1 MSATTLHDAV
11 NTCLSVIGEP
21 ALTTANTST
30 NPNAVIARQIIEE
43 VSRETQSKGWWFNES
58 GGTITVYPLSNN
70 DFDSNLPEE
79 AVRYITIRSARVMQS
94 RFLSSEE
101 LHKFTFNEEQVAFS
115 ILSARQAKLSGTT
128 TSFTAIPDT
137 VKNMGIEEVLFL
149 QQSAEEKL
157 LTIRLNTELKQGEK
171 LSAEKLLIDAQRL
184 GVNEDTNLK
193 KVQQSDISA
202 DISIKGKQG
211 SLVDAQTAT
220 EGSKKLDVEA
230 DTTIKTKQG
239 NLIDEQVN
247 TEKVRQSDIS
257 ADVGIKEATRLRVH
271 EETDLLQQQFIT
283 EIAESDKRQKEAEL
297 IEGQR
302 LKLNEETMLTISQ
315 RELLEQQ
322 KLTEEEN
329 TTKTLREY
337 NLIQAQEE
345 KTDSEKTNVQ
355 ADTTLKSKQGSLID
369 EQTNTEKVRQS
380 DISADVSIKGKQ
392 GSLVDAQTATEGSRK
407 LDVEADTS
415 LKTKQGNL
423 LDEQVDTEKVR
434 QSDISADISIKGK
447 QGSLVDAQT
456 ATEGSKKL
464 DVEADTTIK
473 TKQGALIDEQV
484 NTEQVRQSD
493 LSADINLKGKQGALV
508 DSQELKTDAEKLLVD
523 AQTALTADQEAKT
536 VAEKELL
543 QAQKTKLDEETSY
556 IVTEEKNYNDN
567 GGAILTIGGVPH
579 SYKDFRPEM
588 RIMGF
593 QETAFNGLPA
603 YKKKELLKDAS
614 AMRTSR
620 TVNNASNIDFV
631 NNILRYI
638 GEEQVTNTSQSS
650 LATEAYELMLKTNTE
665 LQARGWWFNTETDV
679 DVVPVNSLISYL
691 SSWLSIEL
699 NDVPTTKQKVGNAFY
714 LRNLDTKKY
723 NDWEGTQKAT
733 IIYKR
738 DLDETPQKFQ
748 EYVEVR
754 TARLLTELYPQSG
767 IDIQRL
773 PKLEQ
778 ELETYFKDRQNDQG
792 NYNIFNNYDTATRV
806 GVNRNYDLV

>member
-1 MSATTLHDAV
+1 
-11 NTCLSVIGEP
+11 
-21 ALTTANTST
+21 
-30 NPNAVIARQIIEE
+30 
-43 VSRETQSKGWWFNES
+43 
-58 GGTITVYPLSNN
+58 
-70 DFDSNLPEE
+70 
-79 AVRYITIRSARVMQS
+79 
-94 RFLSSEE
+94 
-101 LHKFTFNEEQVAFS
+101 
-115 ILSARQAKLSGTT
+115 
-128 TSFTAIPDT
+128 
-137 VKNMGIEEVLFL
+137 
-149 QQSAEEKL
+149 
-157 LTIRLNTELKQGEK
+157 
-171 LSAEKLLIDAQRL
+171 
-184 GVNEDTNLK
+184 
-193 KVQQSDISA
+193 
-202 DISIKGKQG
+202 
-211 SLVDAQTAT
+211 
-220 EGSKKLDVEA
+220 
-230 DTTIKTKQG
+230 
-239 NLIDEQVN
+239 
-247 TEKVRQSDIS
+247 
-257 ADVGIKEATRLRVH
+257 
-271 EETDLLQQQFIT
+271 
-283 EIAESDKRQKEAEL
+283 
-297 IEGQR
+297 
-302 LKLNEETMLTISQ
+302 MLTISQ